1 MQQLLESE
9 GIVVVDHQIVDFE
22 KTLLDSDVMEQC
34 AQHAVASL
42 IYKTSVI
49 ESD

>member
-22 KTLLDSDVMEQC
+22 KTLLDSDVMEQVRSAC
-34 AQHAVASL
+34 SCEL
-42 IYKTSVI
+42 
-49 ESD
+49 DL